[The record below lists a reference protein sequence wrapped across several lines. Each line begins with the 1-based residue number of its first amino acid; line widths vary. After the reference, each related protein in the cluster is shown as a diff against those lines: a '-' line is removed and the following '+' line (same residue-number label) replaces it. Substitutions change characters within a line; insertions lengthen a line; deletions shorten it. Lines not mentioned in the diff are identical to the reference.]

1 MRFGL
6 ILLGLIIAVSVAGSL
21 IPQNNEAM
29 YYVRNYPNLYSLI
42 FSLKLNQ
49 VFTSWYFLL
58 LAALLCVNL
67 AFCTIRRMRTANF
80 SEPLPDAFKP
90 ANTWKNGE
98 AETVKSYLR
107 SIHCKETANGSVL
120 CFERNGIGTYGS
132 LLLHLGILLTTVFWA
147 LGSAVPS
154 VMDRTCMPGE
164 SFRLED
170 GTEIR
175 VNSFSIEDETGRL
188 DYSSH
193 IEITLPDGRS
203 SGEQIVSVNHPVTMG
218 DYKVYQQTYGTKG
231 KLSVT
236 DTDGHKDTFYLDSQ
250 DFLSADGENGIWFD
264 DLYPGFEQDETGALT
279 MITQTSGHYENP
291 VYVFVLRDHER
302 SEQMLAFPGDSVTID
317 SYTFTFEEPTEYPG
331 LRIKHAPAVINLFL
345 LLSVIL
351 LTVGLYL
358 IFFMRPIKV
367 LVNEEGY
374 SIIGRNEA
382 LEMELRHAMNQKKG
396 EDSNA

>member
-1 MRFGL
+1 
-6 ILLGLIIAVSVAGSL
+6 
-21 IPQNNEAM
+21 
-29 YYVRNYPNLYSLI
+29 
-42 FSLKLNQ
+42 
-49 VFTSWYFLL
+49 
-58 LAALLCVNL
+58 
-67 AFCTIRRMRTANF
+67 
-80 SEPLPDAFKP
+80 
-90 ANTWKNGE
+90 
-98 AETVKSYLR
+98 
-107 SIHCKETANGSVL
+107 
-120 CFERNGIGTYGS
+120 
-132 LLLHLGILLTTVFWA
+132 
-147 LGSAVPS
+147 
-154 VMDRTCMPGE
+154 MPGE

-193 IEITLPDGRS
+193 IEITLPDGRN

-302 SEQMLAFPGDSVTID
+302 SEQMLAFPGDSVTIG

-382 LEMELRHAMNQKKG
+382 LEMEIRHAMNQKKG